1 MIQSTLSQEST
12 GSGFRILFHGIIKDK
27 DSFAPV
33 PDAQISVNRSFSA
46 VSNDDGTF
54 ALYVFKNDTVLF
66 KHLGHKSIYWYVGDT
81 LKGNEFVAGIY
92 LPADTVSI
100 GEVIIVPRYNNIRY
114 EIMNSPS
121 KVPSTMDNAR
131 YNVAISAYQG
141 KTTTGTLNDPSSN
154 YGLLR
159 QQQKTNAQEKGG
171 IPSDQIAGINPLM
184 LIPAAYLLL
193 HGFPDKPGAMGKT
206 ITKDELDKIQKIY
219 LEQEREMSRNKLK

>member
-1 MIQSTLSQEST
+1 MN
-12 GSGFRILFHGIIKDK
+12 SGLRILFHGIIKDK

-33 PDAQISVNRSFSA
+33 PDAQISINKTFSA
-46 VSNDDGTF
+46 ISNADGTF
-54 ALYVFKNDTVLF
+54 AIYVFKNDTVRF
-66 KHLGHKSIYWYVGDT
+66 KHLGYKSVSWLIGDT

-100 GEVIIVPRYNNIRY
+100 GEVIIVPRNNNLRY
-114 EIMNSPS
+114 QIMNSPS

-141 KTTTGTLNDPSSN
+141 RTTTGKLNDASSN

-171 IPSDQIAGINPLM
+171 IPSDQIAGISPLM
-184 LIPAAYLLL
+184 LVPAAYLLL
-193 HGFPDKPGAMGKT
+193 HGLPEKPDAMEKT
-206 ITKDELDKIQKIY
+206 ITKEELDLIQQKY
-219 LEQEREMSRNKLK
+219 LELNRNK